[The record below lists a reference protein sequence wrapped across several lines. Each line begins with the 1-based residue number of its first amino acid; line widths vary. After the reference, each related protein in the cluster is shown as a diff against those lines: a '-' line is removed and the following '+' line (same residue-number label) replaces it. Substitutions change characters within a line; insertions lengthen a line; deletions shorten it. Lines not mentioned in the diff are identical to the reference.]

1 MEFIPPLL
9 GLRSIYVAAL
19 HDVFAMSHPFV
30 SYTAIILL
38 NTMFALHY
46 CDEQWQ
52 KDVEGIEVKSQHLG
66 RRRFDDR
73 ARSRSFL
80 LISRL

>member
-1 MEFIPPLL
+1 MGFIPPLL
-9 GLRSIYVAAL
+9 RLRSIYVAAL
-19 HDVFAMSHPFV
+19 HDVFAMSHPSV

-46 CDEQWQ
+46 CEEQWQ
-52 KDVEGIEVKSQHLG
+52 KDAEGVEVKSQHLG
-66 RRRFDDR
+66 RRRFNDV
-73 ARSRSFL
+73 ARSRRFL